1 MSRRCSQE
9 LGRDQTNEEI
19 AARLVISAKTV
30 DHHVSSVLGK
40 LGVGNRRDAI
50 TEARRLGLL
59 DEAAAA
65 QRGEPA
71 AAT

>member
-1 MSRRCSQE
+1 
-9 LGRDQTNEEI
+9 
-19 AARLVISAKTV
+19 V

-59 DEAAAA
+59 DEGAA

-71 AAT
+71 ATT